1 VHLQV
6 AACGEYN
13 SDPMPFFERDGL
25 ALHYAEVGQG
35 PPVLLIHG
43 WGGRGRRQWHAT
55 MLQLRDRYRFIA
67 LDLRGH
73 GHSEE
78 VRRPDY
84 SWSELIA
91 DCEALRTRLDIERWT
106 VVGYSFG
113 GIVALEYARTAPQ
126 SVIAACAVAPMV
138 LPPAIARLMRWL
150 KIPMATLLRS
160 ARRLPPAL
168 SGKALHNISKTR
180 LRTLFHTVRMM
191 EDWRTGRSRVH
202 ETVPVIMILGEHD
215 RMARSERALS
225 IAPTVEVRVIEDAGH
240 FPLWQQRERFV
251 DELSQVLAKY
261 AR

>member
-1 VHLQV
+1 
-6 AACGEYN
+6 
-13 SDPMPFFERDGL
+13 MPFFERDGL
-25 ALHYAEVGQG
+25 ALHYSEVGQG
-35 PPVLLIHG
+35 PPVLLLHG

-55 MLQLRDRYRFIA
+55 MQELRDRYQFIA

-73 GHSEE
+73 GRSEE
-78 VRRPDY
+78 VKEPSYGWR
-84 SWSELIA
+84 ELVG
-91 DCEALRTRLDIERWT
+91 DCETLRTLLGIQRWT

-113 GIVALEYARTAPQ
+113 GLVALEYARIAPDA
-126 SVIAACAVAPMV
+126 VVAACAVAPMV

-150 KIPMATLLRS
+150 KVPMATLLRS
-160 ARRLPPAL
+160 ARRLPPSL

-191 EDWRTGRSRVH
+191 EHWKSGGARVPAS
-202 ETVPVIMILGEHD
+202 VPVVMIIGERD
-215 RMARSERALS
+215 RMARSERALM

-251 DELSQVLAKY
+251 DELSQVLEKY